1 MKPRIVR
8 PQTLNDFIGQD
19 AIKHNMA
26 VVIEAAKNRQEAVEH
41 MLLSGPAGLGKTTL
55 AQIVACEMG
64 VPIKHSIGPAIARAG
79 DLASIVTQLEARSVL
94 FIDEIHRLHPA
105 VEEMLYTA
113 MEDFRLN
120 VVIGSSGAVRSV
132 RIDLEPFTLIGATT
146 RSGLVSRPL
155 RERFGLNLRLSF
167 YDVHPLSVMIE
178 KEAVRLELP
187 LQKGVASAI
196 AMRARGTPRNGLR
209 LLRRLRDFLHSSQE
223 SQLTM
228 RLASEAFATM
238 GIDELGLDDMDR
250 HYLTLMASSY
260 KGGPVGVETMAAAM
274 AEERDVL
281 ESVVEPFLVQ
291 QGMVL
296 RTKRGR
302 MLSAQ
307 AWQHLD
313 MTPPAEQL
321 PQGEL
326 FDQEENDE

>member
-113 MEDFRLN
+113 MEDFRLD
-120 VVIGSSGAVRSV
+120 VVIGSSGAARSV

-178 KEAVRLELP
+178 KEAARLELP
-187 LQKGVASAI
+187 LQEGVAVAI

-209 LLRRLRDFLHSSQE
+209 LLRRLRDFSSQE

-228 RLASEAFATM
+228 TRAMQAFATM

-302 MLSAQ
+302 VLSVT
-307 AWQHLD
+307 AWQHLG
-313 MTPPAEQL
+313 MTPPQL
-321 PQGEL
+321 PQGNL
-326 FDQEENDE
+326 FDQEEGDE

>member
-113 MEDFRLN
+113 MEDFRLD
-120 VVIGSSGAVRSV
+120 VVIGSSGAARSV

-167 YDVHPLSVMIE
+167 YDVTPLSVMIE
-178 KEAVRLELP
+178 KEAARLELP
-187 LQKGVASAI
+187 LQEGVAAAI

-209 LLRRLRDFLHSSQE
+209 LLRRLRDFSSHE

-228 RLASEAFATM
+228 TRASQAFATM

-302 MLSAQ
+302 VLSVT
-307 AWQHLD
+307 AWQHLG
-313 MTPPAEQL
+313 MTPPQL
-321 PQGEL
+321 PQGNL
-326 FDQEENDE
+326 FDQEESDE

>member
-113 MEDFRLN
+113 MEDFRLD
-120 VVIGSSGAVRSV
+120 VVIGSSGAARSV

-178 KEAVRLELP
+178 KEAARLELP
-187 LQKGVASAI
+187 LQKGVAAAI

-209 LLRRLRDFLHSSQE
+209 LLRRLRDFSSQE

-228 RLASEAFATM
+228 TRAMQAFATM

-260 KGGPVGVETMAAAM
+260 KGGPVGIETMAAAM

-302 MLSAQ
+302 VLSVT
-307 AWQHLD
+307 AWQHLG
-313 MTPPAEQL
+313 MTPPQL
-321 PQGEL
+321 PQGNL
-326 FDQEENDE
+326 FDQEESDE

>member
-41 MLLSGPAGLGKTTL
+41 MLLFGPAGLGKTTL

-113 MEDFRLN
+113 MEDFRLD
-120 VVIGSSGAVRSV
+120 VVIGSSGAARSV

-155 RERFGLNLRLSF
+155 RERFGLSLRLSF

-178 KEAVRLELP
+178 KEAARLELP
-187 LQKGVASAI
+187 LQKGVAAAI

-209 LLRRLRDFLHSSQE
+209 LLRRLRDFSSHE

-228 RLASEAFATM
+228 TRANEAFATM

-302 MLSAQ
+302 VLSAQ
-307 AWQHLD
+307 AWRHLG
-313 MTPPAEQL
+313 MTAPADQL
-321 PQGEL
+321 PQGDL

>member
-64 VPIKHSIGPAIARAG
+64 VPIKHSIGPAIVRAG

-113 MEDFRLN
+113 MEDFRLD
-120 VVIGSSGAVRSV
+120 VVIGSSGAARSV

-178 KEAVRLELP
+178 KEAARLELP
-187 LQKGVASAI
+187 LQKGVAAAI

-209 LLRRLRDFLHSSQE
+209 LLRRLRDFSSQE

-228 RLASEAFATM
+228 TRANEAFATM

-302 MLSAQ
+302 VLSVT
-307 AWQHLD
+307 AWQHLG
-313 MTPPAEQL
+313 MMPPQL
-321 PQGEL
+321 PQGNL
-326 FDQEENDE
+326 FDQEEGDE

>member
-113 MEDFRLN
+113 MEDFRLD
-120 VVIGSSGAVRSV
+120 VVIGSSGAARSV

-178 KEAVRLELP
+178 KEAARLELP
-187 LQKGVASAI
+187 LQKGVAAAI

-209 LLRRLRDFLHSSQE
+209 LLRRLRDFSSQE

-228 RLASEAFATM
+228 TRANEAFATM

-302 MLSAQ
+302 VLSVT
-307 AWQHLD
+307 AWQHLG
-313 MTPPAEQL
+313 MTPPQL
-321 PQGEL
+321 PQGNL
-326 FDQEENDE
+326 FDQEEGDE

>member
-113 MEDFRLN
+113 MEDFRLD
-120 VVIGSSGAVRSV
+120 VVIGSSGAARSV

-178 KEAVRLELP
+178 KEAARLELP
-187 LQKGVASAI
+187 LQKGVAVAI

-209 LLRRLRDFLHSSQE
+209 LLRRLRDFSSQE

-228 RLASEAFATM
+228 TRANEAFATM

-302 MLSAQ
+302 VLSVT
-307 AWQHLD
+307 AWQHLG
-313 MTPPAEQL
+313 MTPPQL
-321 PQGEL
+321 PQGNL
-326 FDQEENDE
+326 FDQEEGDE

>member
-113 MEDFRLN
+113 MEDFRLD
-120 VVIGSSGAVRSV
+120 VVIGSSGAARSV

-178 KEAVRLELP
+178 KEAARLELP
-187 LQKGVASAI
+187 LQKGVAAAI

-209 LLRRLRDFLHSSQE
+209 LLRRLRDFSSHE

-228 RLASEAFATM
+228 TRAMQAFATM

-302 MLSAQ
+302 VLSVT
-307 AWQHLD
+307 AWQHLG
-313 MTPPAEQL
+313 MTPPQL
-321 PQGEL
+321 PQGNL